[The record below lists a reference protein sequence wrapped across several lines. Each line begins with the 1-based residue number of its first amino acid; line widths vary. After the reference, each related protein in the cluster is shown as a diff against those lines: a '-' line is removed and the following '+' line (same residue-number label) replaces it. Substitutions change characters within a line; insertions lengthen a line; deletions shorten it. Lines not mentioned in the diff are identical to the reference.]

1 DLSFISLTTVAESLL
16 RQCVDGAPMI
26 LLVKPQF
33 EVGREKVSA
42 GKGVISND
50 ADRQFALDRV
60 RNTFEGLGCDTIGA
74 MDCPVHGADGNR
86 EFLLA
91 LRAPKRAQARS

>member
-1 DLSFISLTTVAESLL
+1 
-16 RQCVDGAPMI
+16 MI

-86 EFLLA
+86 EVLLA

>member
-1 DLSFISLTTVAESLL
+1 
-16 RQCVDGAPMI
+16 M
-26 LLVKPQF
+26 
-33 EVGREKVSA
+33 SA

-60 RNTFEGLGCDTIGA
+60 RNTFEALGCDTIGV

-91 LRAPKRAQARS
+91 LRALKRAKALS